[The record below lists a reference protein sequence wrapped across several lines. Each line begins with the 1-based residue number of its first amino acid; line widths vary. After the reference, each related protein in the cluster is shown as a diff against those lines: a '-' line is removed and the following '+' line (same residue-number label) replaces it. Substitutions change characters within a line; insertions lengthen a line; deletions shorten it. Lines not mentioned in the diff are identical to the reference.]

1 MPDSRRAVAAWVL
14 YDLANTI
21 FAMGIVTLY
30 FSLWVREQVGADRAD
45 TTYGMVVAAS
55 MGVIFL
61 LSPVLGAMSDRA
73 PRRMP
78 FLVGS
83 TLLCVGCTA
92 LLGRVGLVA
101 SLALFLVANAAFQA
115 GLQFYDALLVEVS
128 TEENRGRISGIG
140 VGVGYIGSYF
150 AVGLGLWLGT
160 DDKPLLFT
168 LLAAGFLVL
177 ALPCFVFVRERG
189 NPSPE
194 PVFAPRAMLASARRT
209 VQTLRDTKRHPG
221 LARFLFGRL
230 LYTDA
235 INTVVATM
243 VLFATN
249 VAEAG
254 GAPAAAAER
263 HAQFV
268 LMGAITCAVL
278 GGFAWGQVVDRI
290 GPRRTLDIVLGLWI
304 VIFAAAAAIGLL
316 ALPFDT
322 MWGLGALTGL
332 ALGGVWTADRPLM
345 LRLTPPDRIGEFYGL
360 YGMVGRFA
368 AVVGPAL
375 WATMTGLAIHT
386 LGFAPAEAQGI
397 AILVPLV
404 MVALSLLVIR
414 RVDDRPRAWAAPATA
429 DASERANRGEGD
441 PRSA

>member
-1 MPDSRRAVAAWVL
+1 MSASRRAVAAWVL

-21 FAMGIVTLY
+21 FAMGIVTLH
-30 FSLWVREQVGADRAD
+30 FSLWVREQVGAERAD
-45 TTYGMVVAAS
+45 TIYATVVAAS
-55 MGVIFL
+55 MGLIVL
-61 LSPVLGAMSDRA
+61 LSPVLGAMTDRA

-78 FLVGS
+78 FLVAS
-83 TLLCVGCTA
+83 TLLCVGATA

-115 GLQFYDALLVEVS
+115 GLSFYDALIVEVS

-140 VGVGYIGSYF
+140 VGAGYLGSYV
-150 AVGLGLWLGT
+150 AVGLGLVLGS
-160 DDKPLLFT
+160 DDRPLLFVLMAASF
-168 LLAAGFLVL
+168 LLL

-194 PVFAPRAMLASARRT
+194 PVFDPRALLVSARRT
-209 VQTLRDTKRHPG
+209 VRTLRDTQAHPG
-221 LARFLFGRL
+221 LARFLLGRL

-254 GAPAAAAER
+254 GTPAADAER

-278 GGFAWGQVVDRI
+278 GGVFWGQVVDRI
-290 GPRRTLDIVLGLWI
+290 GPRRTLDVVLGLWI
-304 VIFAAAAAIGLL
+304 IIFAVAATIGL
-316 ALPFDT
+316 AGLPFDV
-322 MWGLGALTGL
+322 MWALGALTGL
-332 ALGGVWTADRPLM
+332 ALGGVWTADRPLL

-375 WATMTGLAIHT
+375 WAATTGLAINAF
-386 LGFAPAEAQGI
+386 GFAPAEAQGL
-397 AILVPLV
+397 ALLMPLALVAASLV
-404 MVALSLLVIR
+404 VIR
-414 RVDDRPRAWAAPATA
+414 RVDDVTSGRPGP
-429 DASERANRGEGD
+429 
-441 PRSA
+441 PRQLLLEP